1 MTQYNTLNVK
11 LSNLQLNKLKSE
23 IKNGTE
29 ITLKISSNVAGDFNY
44 ENSFPHKLFLTNT
57 QILRLCKA
65 FANNSSANIKLL
77 KSKLHRNRLSGGF
90 LDRGVGPFLK
100 AGLPLMKSVFKPL
113 AKSALILLALT
124 AAA

>member
-11 LSNLQLNKLKSE
+11 LSNLQLNKLNLK

-29 ITLKISSNVAGDFNY
+29 VTSKISSNAVGDFNY

-57 QILRLCKA
+57 QILRLYEA

-77 KSKLHRNRLSGGF
+77 KSKLHRNRQSGGF
-90 LDRGVGPFLK
+90 LDGGVGPVLK
-100 AGLPLMKSVFKPL
+100 AGLSLMKSVFKPL

-124 AAA
+124 ASA